1 MKFIDREIVTEKFK
15 HATTDIKDIAEF
27 LYNNRKNIG
36 ISLQDYEDS
45 NASEPYL
52 ISNDGKF
59 IAKYNSHKNAVG
71 FYTETGDV
79 LKRLTHTTP
88 EAMEGSYFTITKD
101 KKVDLITDILPQ
113 GDILIKFDTGEVVTL
128 DNESVDTYVNYLGE
142 WEDVQDIIYTG
153 LSTGNTENYKVIF
166 DEDRHYAS
174 LLEDQRSKINDDL
187 LSYIEECERETDKEV
202 KESCDFP
209 ACDCEKYCT
218 STGEKLVN
226 KKF

>member
-1 MKFIDREIVTEKFK
+1 MKFIDRELVTEKVK
-15 HATTDIKDIAEF
+15 HVTTDIKEIIEF
-27 LYNNRKNIG
+27 LYNNRNNIG
-36 ISLQDYEDS
+36 ISLSLQDYEDS

-52 ISNDGKF
+52 FSNDGKF
-59 IAKYNSHKNAVG
+59 IAKYNSHKNAVD

-79 LKRLTHTTP
+79 LKRLTHTSP
-88 EAMEGSYFTITKD
+88 ESMEGSHFTITKD

-174 LLEDQRSKINDDL
+174 LLEAQRSKINDDL
-187 LSYIEECERETDKEV
+187 LSYIEECEKETDKEV
-202 KESCDFP
+202 KESCNFP
-209 ACDCEKYCT
+209 DCDCEKYCT
-218 STGEKLVN
+218 CTGEKIN
-226 KKF
+226 K

>member
-1 MKFIDREIVTEKFK
+1 MKFIDRELVTEKVK
-15 HATTDIKDIAEF
+15 HTTTDIKEIAEF
-27 LYNNRKNIG
+27 LYNNRNNVS

-52 ISNDGKF
+52 VSSDGKF

-88 EAMEGSYFTITKD
+88 EAMEGSQFTITKD
-101 KKVDLITDILPQ
+101 KKVDLITDVLPQ

-153 LSTGNTENYKVIF
+153 LSNGNTENYKVIF
-166 DEDRHYAS
+166 DEDKYYTYLA
-174 LLEDQRSKINDDL
+174 EEQRSNINEDL
-187 LSYIEECERETDKEV
+187 LDYIEEREKETDE
-202 KESCDFP
+202 EMENDCDFP
-209 ACDCEKYCT
+209 TCDCEKYYTC
-218 STGEKLVN
+218 TGEKLI
-226 KKF
+226 KF